1 MFTCLTLHVI
11 TRAVRVGSRMLTD
24 DVLLFLMDNA
34 NHRYTTDSEVSSLS
48 ASICVRALTSTIVRS
63 HRTHSVCGSLQ
74 VCMHALL
81 ALEKFSKTG
90 PDNARRISEVTIPP
104 RFRTTRSC

>member
-1 MFTCLTLHVI
+1 
-11 TRAVRVGSRMLTD
+11 MLTD

-34 NHRYTTDSEVSSLS
+34 NHRYTTDSEVGSFS
-48 ASICVRALTSTIVRS
+48 ASLCVRP
-63 HRTHSVCGSLQ
+63 HRTHSVRGSLQ

-81 ALEKFSKTG
+81 TLEKFSKTG

-104 RFRTTRSC
+104 SLSYYTLMLIVGCCCWLTS

>member
-1 MFTCLTLHVI
+1 MFTCCLTLHVI

-34 NHRYTTDSEVSSLS
+34 NHRYTTDSEVGSFS
-48 ASICVRALTSTIVRS
+48 ASLCVRP
-63 HRTHSVCGSLQ
+63 HRTHSVRDSLQ

-81 ALEKFSKTG
+81 TLEKFSKTG
-90 PDNARRISEVTIPP
+90 PDNARRISEVPIPSLS
-104 RFRTTRSC
+104 FYTLTL